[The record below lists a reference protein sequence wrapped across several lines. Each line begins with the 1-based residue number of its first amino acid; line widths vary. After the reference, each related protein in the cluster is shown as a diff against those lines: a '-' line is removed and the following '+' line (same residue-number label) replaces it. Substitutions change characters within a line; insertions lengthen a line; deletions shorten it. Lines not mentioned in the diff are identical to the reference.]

1 VLLIGKSD
9 VDPTLFISCMGQPI
23 YPHAM
28 SNEIGNV
35 TEAAFG
41 RRVCAH
47 EFRHAAGSSIAKED
61 PKHVGI
67 VPSILGHADYRT
79 SESY

>member
-1 VLLIGKSD
+1 
-9 VDPTLFISCMGQPI
+9 MGQPI
-23 YPHAM
+23 YPRAM

-47 EFRHAAGSSIAKED
+47 EFRHAA
-61 PKHVGI
+61 
-67 VPSILGHADYRT
+67 
-79 SESY
+79 